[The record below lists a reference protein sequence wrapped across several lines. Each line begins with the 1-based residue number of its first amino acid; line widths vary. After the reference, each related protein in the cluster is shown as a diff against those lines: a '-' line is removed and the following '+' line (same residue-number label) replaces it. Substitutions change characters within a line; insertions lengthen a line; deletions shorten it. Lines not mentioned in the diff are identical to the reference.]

1 MCFFSHNLTVLPV
14 LPNMTAIYYIFGF
27 LFGKLGLSKSM
38 SLFLVVAW
46 IVYLP
51 VSDCHLSLITLI
63 EIVLHAE

>member
-1 MCFFSHNLTVLPV
+1 VVVVVVVVVEPNCFTCFAEYDWDLQH
-14 LPNMTAIYYIFGF
+14 IWIFVW
-27 LFGKLGLSKSM
+27 KSM